1 MQKTLSIRQELEALA
16 VDYWYEVDAN
26 GGVRAHEFYTADA
39 IFSTSMKTRQ
49 GQSQIQDFYRI
60 RRQRGPRLSLH
71 IVQNFRLEQVQD
83 QQVRCGY
90 IMSLYAADG
99 EPVLPS
105 RPPIMIA
112 AVKET
117 LLRQPDRSWRYSER
131 TLTALFRDNTP
142 TTG

>member
-1 MQKTLSIRQELEALA
+1 MQKMLSIRQELEALA
-16 VDYWYEVDAN
+16 VDYWNEVDAN
-26 GGVRAHEFYTADA
+26 GGERAHEFYTPNA
-39 IFSTSMKTRQ
+39 IFSTSMKMRQ
-49 GQSQIQDFYRI
+49 GQAQIQDFYRI

-71 IVQNFRLEQVQD
+71 IVHNFRLEQVQD
-83 QQVRCGY
+83 GQARCGY

-117 LLRQPDRSWRYSER
+117 LLRQPDLSWRYSER
-131 TLTALFRDNTP
+131 ILTALFRDNTP